1 MPTESA
7 FLLAGLLF
15 IAAAL
20 GYVFAKFGDTDDE
33 DVAAEKLNS
42 DYMKGLNFVLNE
54 QSEQAVEVFTR
65 MAELDDEA
73 LDTHF
78 ALGSLFRKR
87 GEVDRAIRVH
97 ENLIARPTL
106 SRPQKDQ
113 AESALAEDFLSAG
126 LFDRAESLFLT
137 LCDSP
142 DYRLHALER
151 LRRIYEVTRDWERA
165 VEISRDLDKARGKD
179 AVAAEGTAHVAHYY
193 CEMAEEAWQ
202 RKDVRKARAMIKLAE
217 SGRLK
222 TVRSTLVQADFLGDE
237 GKPDEAVAL
246 YREVIAASPE
256 LMVEVLPRLAANHR
270 AAGSVDE
277 LSVYLRKLLESDANG
292 DSGITAAIAMS
303 AVRDEKIEN
312 PQAMQALQNFVAADP
327 TLSRLV
333 GVDRF
338 DEVDDSQRSAML
350 NQVRDALRN
359 IVTARPGYVCCE
371 CGYACL
377 IMQWQ
382 CPGCHTWES
391 IRPVVKINLVS
402 AT

>member
-20 GYVFAKFGDTDDE
+20 GYVFAKFGDTDEE
-33 DVAAEKLNS
+33 DASGEKLSS
-42 DYMKGLNFVLNE
+42 DYMKGLNYVLNE
-54 QSEQAVEVFTR
+54 ESDRAVEVFTR

-73 LDTHF
+73 LETHF

-106 SRPQKDQ
+106 GRAQKDQ
-113 AESALAEDFLSAG
+113 AEAALAEDFLSAG
-126 LFDRAESLFLT
+126 LFDRAESMFLT

-142 DYRLHALER
+142 EFRLRALER

-165 VEISRDLDKARGKD
+165 VEISRELDKPRDRKSGTAD
-179 AVAAEGTAHVAHYY
+179 GTAHIAHYY
-193 CEMAEEAWQ
+193 CEMATEAWQ
-202 RKDVRKARAMIKLAE
+202 QKNTRKAYAMLKQAE
-217 SGRLK
+217 SGRRR
-222 TVRSTLVQADFLGDE
+222 TVRSTLVRGDFFRDSGE
-237 GKPDEAVAL
+237 PGAAIPL
-246 YREVIAASPE
+246 YREVIEASPD
-256 LMVEVLPRLAANHR
+256 LLVVVLPRLAASHG
-270 AAGSVDE
+270 AAGSTAE
-277 LSVYLRKLLESDANG
+277 LTAYLHELLER
-292 DSGITAAIAMS
+292 DSATTAAMAMAAVRDPTIENPEAMS
-303 AVRDEKIEN
+303 A
-312 PQAMQALQNFVAADP
+312 LQCFVAADP

-333 GVDRF
+333 GTERF
-338 DEVDDSQRSAML
+338 EESDETHRLVIL
-350 NQVRDALRN
+350 NQVRDALRT

-382 CPGCHTWES
+382 CPGCHAWES

-402 AT
+402 GS

>member
-20 GYVFAKFGDTDDE
+20 GYVFAKFGDTDEE
-33 DVAAEKLNS
+33 DISAEKLNS

-54 QSEQAVEVFTR
+54 QSDQAVEVFTR

-73 LDTHF
+73 LETHF

-106 SRPQKDQ
+106 TRPQKDQ
-113 AESALAEDFLSAG
+113 AEAALAEDFLSAG

-142 DYRLHALER
+142 DYRLHGLER

-165 VEISRDLDKARGKD
+165 VEISRDLDKARGKV
-179 AVAAEGTAHVAHYY
+179 AVAAENAAHVAHYY
-193 CEMAEEAWQ
+193 CEMAEEAWRQ
-202 RKDVRKARAMIKLAE
+202 KDTRKAHAMLKLAE
-217 SGRLK
+217 SGRRQ
-222 TVRSTLVQADFLGDE
+222 TVRSTLVQADFLSDE
-237 GKPDEAVAL
+237 GKPDEAVKL
-246 YREVIAASPE
+246 YREVIAASPD

-277 LSVYLRKLLESDANG
+277 LSEYLCEFLELEANG
-292 DSGITAAIAMS
+292 NGNITAAIAMS
-303 AVRDEKIEN
+303 AVRDANIEN
-312 PQAMQALQNFVAADP
+312 PQAMKALQHFVAADP

-333 GVDRF
+333 GADRF
-338 DEVDDSQRSAML
+338 DEIDDSQRLALM
-350 NQVRDALRN
+350 NQVRDALRK

-382 CPGCHTWES
+382 CPGCHAWES
-391 IRPVVKINLVS
+391 IQPVVKINLVS
-402 AT
+402 AI